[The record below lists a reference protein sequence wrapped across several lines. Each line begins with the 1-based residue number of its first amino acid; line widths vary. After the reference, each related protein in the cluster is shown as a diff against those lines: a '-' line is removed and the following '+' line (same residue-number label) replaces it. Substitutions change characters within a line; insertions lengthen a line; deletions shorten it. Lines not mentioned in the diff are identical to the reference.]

1 MMAVMMVLLVMLVV
15 DLVDMVLLRR
25 NLVDVRP
32 AFHTAAEVGGI
43 DALQTTAAFAA

>member
-1 MMAVMMVLLVMLVV
+1 MMAVMLVVLVMLVV

-43 DALQTTAAFAA
+43 YTVQATAAFAT